1 MAVASSSRMTSS
13 KKKKL
18 SAANRRIRERSRL
31 SFLFVIFFFGLFSL
45 IIVMESL
52 MTDGD
57 KNLLKDED
65 IEEGEDYSNWDIS
78 YEESP
83 PGVSSSSGS
92 SSMVVSASSS
102 VSHHG
107 TATAS
112 KNINNNDNKYKSNVG
127 TINIPYAG
135 SLRYQGPPV
144 SRQQALQHVDL
155 HASTLAASLFGNPKI
170 ANNIKNTSSVGSS
183 SSPRQSNINSHRNNT
198 VNTHKKGTREAAS
211 HSAPVRNIH
220 PIQPDWQ
227 EVVGSREKFY
237 VYSAYYNTV
246 FE

>member
-1 MAVASSSRMTSS
+1 MAVA

-18 SAANRRIRERSRL
+18 STANRRMRERSRL

-52 MTDGD
+52 MADGD
-57 KNLLKDED
+57 KNLLKDD
-65 IEEGEDYSNWDIS
+65 DGDVDGEDYSSWDIS

-83 PGVSSSSGS
+83 PGGGS
-92 SSMVVSASSS
+92 SSASSS
-102 VSHHG
+102 SSSISASHS
-107 TATAS
+107 TAS
-112 KNINNNDNKYKSNVG
+112 NNNKNINLA

-135 SLRYQGPPV
+135 SLRYQGPPLT
-144 SRQQALQHVDL
+144 RQQALQHVGS
-155 HASTLAASLFGNPKI
+155 HVSTLAASVFGNR
-170 ANNIKNTSSVGSS
+170 SS
-183 SSPRQSNINSHRNNT
+183 SINSNHNDVNN
-198 VNTHKKGTREAAS
+198 KKGTAAS
-211 HSAPVRNIH
+211 STSGSWSSLRNIR

-227 EVVGSREKFY
+227 KVVGSKEKFY